1 MPLFEL
7 VQTPEFSTPPVLV
20 QHLEGWID
28 AGLGAANAVRTIL
41 ASSEPVTVATFDTDV
56 LLDHRSH
63 RPSMK
68 LVDGVYEGVAW
79 PDIELVASTDTEGR
93 EFLLLYGVEPDHHW
107 RAFAAGIADLASE
120 LGVERVVGLG
130 AYPAAVPHTRPPRIS
145 PTATS
150 EHLAA
155 FPGFV
160 RGTIEVP
167 AGIQAI
173 VEVECGERGIP
184 ALGIWAQVPHYVAT
198 MPYPAASAALL
209 DALFDVTGLR
219 FEMAALRSEAE
230 SVRARIDALIRAN
243 PEHMAMVRRL
253 EEAHDTFTM
262 GTGDLPSGDE
272 IAQELQRFLS
282 EQSGDSGSD
291 GA

>member
-7 VQTPEFSTPPVLV
+7 VHTPEFSNPPVLV

-28 AGLGAANAVRTIL
+28 AGLGAATAVRTIL
-41 ASSEPVTVATFDTDV
+41 ESSETVTVASFDSDI

-79 PDIELVASTDTEGR
+79 PGIELVAATDADGR
-93 EFLLLYGVEPDHHW
+93 EFLLLYGVEPDHNW
-107 RAFAAGIADLASE
+107 RAFAAGIADLAME

-150 EHLAA
+150 EQLAN

-160 RGTIEVP
+160 RGSIEVP

-173 VEVECGERGIP
+173 IEIECGERGIP

-198 MPYPAASAALL
+198 MPYPPASVALME
-209 DALFDVTGLR
+209 ALFDVTGLR
-219 FEMAALRSEAE
+219 FEIAALRSEAE
-230 SVRARIDALIRAN
+230 SVRNRIDALIRAN
-243 PEHMAMVRRL
+243 PEHVAMVRRL
-253 EEAHDTFTM
+253 EEAHDTFTT
-262 GTGDLPSGDE
+262 GGGDLPTGEE

-282 EQSGDSGSD
+282 EQSGDSGLAD
-291 GA
+291 E